1 MGLVVRVVGFR
12 ELFSRVNRRFRF
24 LDAELID
31 CLKLYKHPAKPF
43 NRDTLV
49 RFGLEDSLDYP

>member
-12 ELFSRVNRRFRF
+12 EFFLRVNTRFMSEA
-24 LDAELID
+24 LQT
-31 CLKLYKHPAKPF
+31 PSKPF